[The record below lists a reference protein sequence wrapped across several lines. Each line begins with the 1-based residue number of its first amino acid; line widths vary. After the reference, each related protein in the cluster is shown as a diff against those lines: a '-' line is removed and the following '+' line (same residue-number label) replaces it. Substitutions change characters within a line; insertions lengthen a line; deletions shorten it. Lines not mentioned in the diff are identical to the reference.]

1 VSGRLQNWNVPD
13 TIVVGVIEMARDG
26 GRHDITRD
34 GETGKTADDI
44 DPALYGTYSETSSD
58 DDKDADEDNK

>member
-1 VSGRLQNWNVPD
+1 M
-13 TIVVGVIEMARDG
+13 VGVIEMARDG